1 METQSHTTKLRGIVR
16 LYEGSDWQRGK
27 LLWERE
33 NLVVNA
39 GLTALANLL
48 GGTTSG
54 QYATV
59 MGYGSGNTTPA
70 STDTALGATPTYY
83 NALGTVTIGPSGGV
97 SAGSVQFAYSLGSTD
112 YAANPLTIQELG
124 LFGNTGSSSFPAAV
138 GTANANWATST
149 AYSVGNLIV
158 DSNGNI
164 QRCTTAGT
172 SGSGS
177 HPTWS
182 TTIGGTT
189 SDNSPLVWT
198 LVAKSTAPVPMIAH
212 VVVPSFPYTGGGNY
226 SGTWTVS
233 M

>member
-1 METQSHTTKLRGIVR
+1 MEMQSRTTKLRGTVR
-16 LYEGSDWQRGK
+16 LWRRGR

-39 GLTALANLL
+39 GLTALASLL

-54 QYATV
+54 NFVSV
-59 MGYGSGNTTPA
+59 MGFGSGSTTPA
-70 STDTALGATPTYY
+70 PGDTALGATPTYY
-83 NALGTVTIGPSGGV
+83 NAIGTVTIGPSGGV
-97 SAGSVQFAYSLGSTD
+97 AAGSVQFAYSLGATD

-124 LFGNTGSSSFPAAV
+124 LFGNTGSADFPAAV
-138 GTANANWATST
+138 GTSNPAWTNGHG
-149 AYSVGNLIV
+149 YSVGDLIV

-172 SGSGS
+172 SGGS
-177 HPTWS
+177 APSWATTISS
-182 TTIGGTT
+182 TTN
-189 SDNSPLVWT
+189 DNTAVWT
-198 LVAKSTAPVPMIAH
+198 LVAKNTAPVPMIAH

-226 SGTWTVS
+226 SGTWTIS